1 MVEPESPERA
11 ESQDGLVGIG
21 LPMGIS
27 ATSLCGN

>member
-11 ESQDGLVGIG
+11 ESQDELVGRG

-27 ATSLCGN
+27 ATSLCGD

>member
-11 ESQDGLVGIG
+11 ESQDGLVGRG

-27 ATSLCGN
+27 DSRLCED

>member
-11 ESQDGLVGIG
+11 ESQDRLVGRG

-27 ATSLCGN
+27 ATSLCGD

>member
-11 ESQDGLVGIG
+11 ESQDGLVGMG

-27 ATSLCGN
+27 DSSLCGD